1 MWLYDNIAVPRI
13 RHVPWAQVVAASL
26 VAEWI
31 TAVVAIFGTTISPY
45 LFFWRRLPPRPRPR
59 WRCVPWPGSAFALFS
74 AGIIGTGLLAVPVLA
89 GSAAYAMAGAMR
101 WRNSLESP
109 FSSATKFYAI
119 IIAATLAG
127 TALCFTSIDPMRA
140 LYWSAVL
147 NGVIAVP
154 VMVVVMLLAVRKSV
168 MGEFVISRRLRVLG
182 WLCTGV
188 MALAVVAMFA
198 TLG

>member
-1 MWLYDNIAVPRI
+1 
-13 RHVPWAQVVAASL
+13 
-26 VAEWI
+26 
-31 TAVVAIFGTTISPY
+31 
-45 LFFWRRLPPRPRPR
+45 
-59 WRCVPWPGSAFALFS
+59 
-74 AGIIGTGLLAVPVLA
+74 
-89 GSAAYAMAGAMR
+89 
-101 WRNSLESP
+101 
-109 FSSATKFYAI
+109 
-119 IIAATLAG
+119 
-127 TALCFTSIDPMRA
+127 
-140 LYWSAVL
+140 VL